1 MNFEKLTLDN
11 FLTVGHAEFDLSNR
25 GLLLIQGVNMDD
37 SSASSNGAG
46 KSSCVD
52 GLCWVLF
59 GATARDESGDDV
71 INETAGKNCQ
81 GTLLLDD
88 DGVRYRVE
96 RNRKNGPKKNQLFIH
111 RLDLAGE
118 VDMSKGTEKETQEV
132 VNKVVGCSLDVFSA
146 SVYAGQEKMPDLPGM
161 TDKQLKLLIEEAAGV
176 EVLSAAHKLA
186 LAKQLTAKNALES
199 ANLQLNN
206 ARNNLA
212 DAQQRHSDARLAHKD
227 HADGRLG
234 RAKLKMAEAGPH
246 LEDVKAWEA
255 ELAKFDEDAAMALR
269 DEGAKELCEIQP
281 MLDKQKELDAACGT
295 ISGTIAGLSGHIQ
308 ANKRTLTAKKNELDN
323 MQALVG
329 TPCGSCGKEYCEH
342 DLAAAVTTKK
352 TSFNELAAQTRD
364 LIAQQASKQAELD
377 AATTSADAHRAGI
390 PDVSKANDKKERG
403 RILLT
408 AISGLRTKI
417 SNAKTAIEGIKADA
431 QAIIK
436 DTTNPYD
443 AILAKG
449 KADEEAAVSAQ
460 ATCEV
465 GLLAAQEGLDL
476 AQDLV
481 AVYGPAGVRAHILDT
496 VTPFLNE
503 RTREYLGALSD
514 GNIHATWST
523 LTKNAKGELKEKF
536 QIVVENDKGSKRFKG
551 QSGGEKRKV
560 RLACALALQDMVAS
574 RATKPLNIF
583 IGDEIDHALD
593 EPGLERLM
601 GVLERKARDR
611 GTVLVI
617 SHNSLGDWID
627 QVITV
632 TKSAGQSAVTGD
644 NVKRGA

>member
-1 MNFEKLTLDN
+1 MNFEKLILDN
-11 FLTVGHAEFDLSNR
+11 FLTVGHAEFDLANR
-25 GLLLIQGVNMDD
+25 GLLLIQGVNNDD
-37 SSASSNGAG
+37 TSASSNGAG

-59 GATARDESGDDV
+59 GTTARDESGDDV
-71 INETAGKNCQ
+71 INEAAGKNCQ
-81 GTLLLDD
+81 GAALLNDN
-88 DGVRYRVE
+88 GVRYRIE

-111 RLDLAGE
+111 RLEVTGD

-132 VNKVVGCSLDVFSA
+132 VNKVLGSSYEVFCA

-176 EVLSAAHKLA
+176 EVLAAAHKLA
-186 LAKQLTAKNALES
+186 LGKQLAAKGALEIANVQLTNASRRCESAKQAL
-199 ANLQLNN
+199 
-206 ARNNLA
+206 
-212 DAQQRHSDARLAHKD
+212 SDAKTAHKD
-227 HADGRLG
+227 HADGRLD
-234 RAKLKMAEAGPH
+234 RAKAKMADAGPH
-246 LEDVKAWEA
+246 LEGIKGWQE
-255 ELAKFDEDAAMALR
+255 ELSKFDEDAALALR

-281 MLDKQKELDAACGT
+281 MLDKQKELEAASAR
-295 ISGTIAGLSGHIQ
+295 ISSTIAGLSGHIA
-308 ANKRTLTAKKNELDN
+308 ANKRTLAAKKSELEN

-329 TPCGSCGKEYCEH
+329 TPCNSCGKEYCEH
-342 DLAAAVTTKK
+342 DMAAAVTAKK
-352 TSFNELAAQTRD
+352 ASFNELAAQTRD
-364 LIAQQASKQAELD
+364 LVSQQAERQAELD
-377 AATTSADAHRAGI
+377 KATAEADAHRAGI
-390 PDVSKANDKKERG
+390 PDVKAANDKQERG

-417 SNAKTAIEGIKADA
+417 ENARTEVERIKAEA
-431 QAIIK
+431 QTIAR

-443 AILAKG
+443 AILT
-449 KADEEAAVSAQ
+449 KAQGDEANALHDESAAETGVVCAQ
-460 ATCEV
+460 DALE
-465 GLLAAQEGLDL
+465 L

-583 IGDEIDHALD
+583 VGDEIDHALD

-617 SHNSLGDWID
+617 SHNALGDWID

-632 TKSAGQSAVTGD
+632 TKSGGQSVVTGD
-644 NVKRGA
+644 NVARA